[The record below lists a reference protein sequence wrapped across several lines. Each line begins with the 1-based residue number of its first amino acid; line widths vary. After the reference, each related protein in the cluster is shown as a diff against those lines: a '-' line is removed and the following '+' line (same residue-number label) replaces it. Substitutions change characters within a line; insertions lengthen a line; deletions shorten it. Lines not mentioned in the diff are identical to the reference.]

1 MKTAYR
7 LHCANIN
14 EMEDIYIGVIE
25 FQTYDMDEMV
35 EYIDDMDE
43 EEDNLDELYTVE
55 EYEADD
61 NNFSKI
67 GNGMYYLPTMFAE
80 GRKSI

>member
-25 FQTYDMDEMV
+25 FQTYDMNEMV
-35 EYIDDMDE
+35 EYIDDMDD
-43 EEDNLDELYTVE
+43 EDIDELYTVE

-61 NNFSKI
+61 NNFVKTGS
-67 GNGMYYLPTMFAE
+67 NMYYLPTMFAE
-80 GRKSI
+80 GRKKV

>member
-1 MKTAYR
+1 MKKAYR

-35 EYIDDMDE
+35 NYIEDMG
-43 EEDNLDELYTVE
+43 EDNIDELYTVE